1 MASILDLS
9 EPIAVLLRKG
19 TADAHEKAEH
29 SEGAAWLTRGELDR
43 EEYVRFLMMLYH
55 VYDTFERGLDR
66 HASHSVLQP
75 TYNPNLL
82 ARTSNLSADIAH
94 LLQTP
99 EPSWKSHPVHV
110 ELTSTPPQQLKD
122 YITRLQT
129 LADSSDPS
137 PLLAHAYV
145 RYLGD
150 LSGGQFIRRRLAK
163 VYELEDGAGLTFY
176 EFKQLGGS
184 GSSTMGDMK
193 KIKEWYR
200 DGMNAGVGDDQ
211 DLKARILEEANIAF
225 ELNSGLFTI
234 LRAPSNPSIMI
245 TSPAAPPLGEPL
257 TPVESESPTPSS
269 SPSSP
274 LGEAPKVVFEVKE
287 PEGSYR
293 ISAVIALIVA
303 LSLAHFLLV
312 LGGFTGSNGAG
323 KLEAFQHWLRTTFSS
338 SG

>member
-99 EPSWKSHPVHV
+99 EPSWKSHP
-110 ELTSTPPQQLKD
+110 
-122 YITRLQT
+122 T